1 MVLKAAVALVCAVA
15 VLTSGYM
22 LTGLIQ
28 TGHRNETVL
37 VLGCSV
43 KGERP
48 SRMLRQRIEAATEYL
63 EKNPDSKAVLSGGQG
78 PDEKI
83 SEAECMRRELVRRG
97 IAADRLYLEDRSTS
111 TEENVAFSAKIIEQN
126 GLNRHVTV
134 VTSDFH
140 CRRGMLLCQR
150 AGLTASSTPAATDVY
165 LLAPTGCGR
174 CWRWS
179 RPFCTFNTKKG
190 FLLKGLAICDL
201 QPDGYRGVCR
211 SNQLADYMTDAKIG
225 GRVTDFL
232 ENFVDDESQE
242 IQCTVAAACAARQMV
257 DLLGSRGADCELITF
272 NDENESAGLFWA
284 ARFWGTMCAPR
295 I

>member
-1 MVLKAAVALVCAVA
+1 MLHLQKKDKKQDEQVIFIQVAFFAVGA
-15 VLTSGYM
+15 VLLLWY
-22 LTGLIQ
+22 LAPW
-28 TGHRNETVL
+28 VL
-37 VLGCSV
+37 NHILNAGNVLGIAFAVMLLLCGV
-43 KGERP
+43 FVQPVTHLLAPGNHAPGAVVLKGERP

-165 LLAPTGCGR
+165 LLGTYWMR
-174 CWRWS
+174 EM
-179 RPFCTFNTKKG
+179 
-190 FLLKGLAICDL
+190 LA
-201 QPDGYRGVCR
+201 VV
-211 SNQLADYMTDAKIG
+211 K
-225 GRVTDFL
+225 
-232 ENFVDDESQE
+232 
-242 IQCTVAAACAARQMV
+242 TV
-257 DLLGSRGADCELITF
+257 LHI
-272 NDENESAGLFWA
+272 
-284 ARFWGTMCAPR
+284 
-295 I
+295 